1 MNVKSMWTLLVIG
14 LAVGMAGGCGA
25 NKRNDLTPL
34 AEAAV
39 AGAGDNA
46 PQLRRALDE
55 VPADQRPGMQFLV
68 AHMPQRDRE
77 SLTAD
82 YLLRN
87 VRLAYRAWREAPW
100 GDQISETVFF
110 NEVLPYACINE
121 RRDDWRAD
129 FYERFKPLVAEAKT
143 PGEAAVILNQK
154 IFDMLGV
161 KFGRSRPK
169 ADQSPLETIEAGV
182 ASCTGLSVLLV
193 DACRAVGVPARL
205 AGTPLWADRSG
216 NHSWVEV
223 WDGQWYYTGAAE
235 PAGGKLNRAWFAQ
248 RARTAQRDHELHAI
262 YATSWRP
269 TGLRFPMVWDLKSN
283 SVHAVN
289 VTDRYAPPRAAA
301 ESVDPPAHKPPS
313 KFDVE
318 ASLHAVAQLGKY
330 LKQPRD
336 KRPPL
341 DQQGFATVPLTR
353 EDAAKAQQ
361 LLWLDHVAMIRE
373 TRADEMHARQLAD
386 GEMVMPFYC
395 KVYGEKPAHG
405 RSLYIS
411 MHGGGGAPKHVNDK
425 QWNNQKRLYQ
435 PDEGVYVAP
444 RAPTNTWNLWH
455 QPHIDRLF
463 DRLIENLIVFED
475 VDPNRVYI
483 LGYSAGGDGVYQL
496 APRMADRLAAAAMM
510 AGHPNESK
518 PLGLRNLPFTIHVGR
533 KDAAYK
539 RNTVARRWGDELA
552 ALHKAD
558 PEGYIHWTKIYE
570 DKGHWLDRE
579 DAAAL
584 PWMAKH
590 TRNPLPDRIVWRQ
603 DNVTHTRFYWLAI
616 PESEQRKDAVVRAS
630 RAGQRI
636 EIHHAD
642 VDSLTIALNDQML
655 DLDKP
660 VTVMQNGKALFEGRV
675 PRTIGN
681 LAGSLAERGDPAS
694 VFSAAV
700 TVAPEEPEP
709 EPIPASETDR

>member
-1 MNVKSMWTLLVIG
+1 MKSLWTLLVTG
-14 LAVGMAGGCGA
+14 LAVGMVSGCGA
-25 NKRNDLTPL
+25 TKREDLTPL

-55 VPADQRPGMQFLV
+55 APADQRRGMQFLI

-77 SLTAD
+77 SLSAD
-82 YLLRN
+82 YLLGN
-87 VRLAYRAWREAPW
+87 VHLAYRAWREAPW
-100 GDQISETVFF
+100 RDQITEEMFL
-110 NEVLPYACINE
+110 NDVLPYACINE

-129 FYERFKPLVAEAKT
+129 FHERFGPLVAQART

-205 AGTPLWADRSG
+205 AGTPLWPDKSG
-216 NHSWVEV
+216 NHTWVEV
-223 WDGQWYYTGAAE
+223 WDGQWHYTGAAE
-235 PAGGKLNRAWFAQ
+235 PAGGKLNRAWFTK
-248 RARTAQRDHELHAI
+248 RAKTAQRDHRLHAI

-269 TGLRFPMVWDLKSN
+269 TGTSFPLVWDRHARD
-283 SVHAVN
+283 VHAVN
-289 VTDRYAPPRAAA
+289 VTDRYARPHPPEGDATPKADR
-301 ESVDPPAHKPPS
+301 VP
-313 KFDVE
+313 FDVE

-330 LKQPRD
+330 LEQPREA
-336 KRPPL
+336 RPPL
-341 DQQGFATVPLTR
+341 QKQRFAAVPLTR
-353 EDAAKAQQ
+353 ADAAKAQQ
-361 LLWLDHVAMIRE
+361 MLWDDHVTMIRR
-373 TRADEMHARQLAD
+373 TRADEMHARQLTD
-386 GEMVMPFYC
+386 GEMVMPFYY
-395 KVYGEKPAHG
+395 KVHGEKPAAG

-444 RAPTNTWNLWH
+444 RAPTDTWNLWH

-463 DRLIENLIVFED
+463 ARLIENLIVFEE

-518 PLGLRNLPFTIHVGR
+518 PLGLRNLPFTIHVGG
-533 KDAAYK
+533 KDGAYN
-539 RNTVARRWGDELA
+539 RNEVARRWGDELA

-558 PEGYIHWTKIYE
+558 PGGYIHWTKIYE
-570 DKGHWLDRE
+570 GKGHWLDRE

-584 PWMAKH
+584 PWMAQH

-603 DNVTHTRFYWLAI
+603 DDVTHSRFYWLAI

-630 RAGQRI
+630 RTGQQI
-636 EIHHAD
+636 EIEHAD
-642 VDSLTIALNDQML
+642 VGSLIITMNDQMV
-655 DLDKP
+655 DLDQP
-660 VTVMQNGKALFEGRV
+660 VTVMQDGQELFKGRV

-700 TVAPEEPEP
+700 IVAPWGPEPQIVPEP
-709 EPIPASETDR
+709 ETGK